1 MKLYVVLIK
10 SILGTR
16 QHPLM
21 DQIVWDINSLT
32 LTKFLSAYQAD
43 ILESKICHT
52 EQVYNKYLGQHY

>member
-1 MKLYVVLIK
+1 MILYVVLIK

-32 LTKFLSAYQAD
+32 LTKFLSAY
-43 ILESKICHT
+43 
-52 EQVYNKYLGQHY
+52 